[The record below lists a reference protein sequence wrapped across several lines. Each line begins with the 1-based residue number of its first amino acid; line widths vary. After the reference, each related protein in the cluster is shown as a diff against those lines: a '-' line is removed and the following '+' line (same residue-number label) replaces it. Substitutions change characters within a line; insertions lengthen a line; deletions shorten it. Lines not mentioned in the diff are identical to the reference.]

1 MEALA
6 SGTPV
11 VATPAGGIGAVIAD
25 RDNGLLVPERDAP
38 GLAAAIDRLLA
49 DRGLGMALGAR
60 ARSRVHMEHGWDG
73 VARLFEAAY
82 AAARAGALSGLGT
95 AV

>member
-1 MEALA
+1 LA

-11 VATPAGGIGAVIAD
+11 VATPAGGIGAVISD
-25 RDNGLLVPERDAP
+25 GDNGLLVPERDAS

-49 DRGLGMALGAR
+49 DPGLAAALGAR
-60 ARSRVHMEHGWDG
+60 ARSRVHAEHGWDG
-73 VARLFEAAY
+73 VARNFEAAY
-82 AAARAGALSGLGT
+82 AAARAGALSGLGR